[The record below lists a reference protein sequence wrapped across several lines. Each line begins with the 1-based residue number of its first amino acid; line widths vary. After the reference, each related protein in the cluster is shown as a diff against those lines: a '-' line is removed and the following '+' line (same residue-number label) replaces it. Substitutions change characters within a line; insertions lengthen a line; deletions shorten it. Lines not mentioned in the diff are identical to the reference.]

1 MDAVEVQ
8 QIGLLVRPQSLNLE
22 GTQAMNIIEAEP
34 RGQLAKA
41 RLAESCGE
49 WRQILRTPVSYI
61 YTGALNLH
69 RPF

>member
-8 QIGLLVRPQSLNLE
+8 QIGLLVCPQALNLE

-41 RLAESCGE
+41 RLQARRQKAVGNGDRFCGLQFLIFTQE
-49 WRQILRTPVSYI
+49 L
-61 YTGALNLH
+61 
-69 RPF
+69 